1 MLLKLVCAGSSLP
14 KWGQES
20 MSEAVIIIHHI
31 GSLGTSVPTP
41 SQQSGA
47 WHAVSA
53 PPASYLRAYSPL
65 RLESVPTLHRSC
77 HPGPTPRGFAH
88 LELSEA
94 SCALGPPSCW
104 TLRSSDILTLLIL
117 PGAPGRGADPNAWTR
132 PTLEQPSLLWEPL
145 YPAGI
150 TGSAVSRFSP
160 RPLLLPL

>member
-53 PPASYLRAYSPL
+53 PPASYLPSGLTPHCAWSLSPHCTEAAIRGL
-65 RLESVPTLHRSC
+65 RQ
-77 HPGPTPRGFAH
+77 G
-88 LELSEA
+88 
-94 SCALGPPSCW
+94 ALP
-104 TLRSSDILTLLIL
+104 I
-117 PGAPGRGADPNAWTR
+117 
-132 PTLEQPSLLWEPL
+132 
-145 YPAGI
+145 
-150 TGSAVSRFSP
+150 
-160 RPLLLPL
+160 